1 MPQNA
6 LHTAETSSD
15 DMSSDFSALNCLM
28 VQEMNVLT
36 TIESQHVDF
45 HVSWMVLDTTVH
57 MDMSSLEE
65 EPKMAQIDHITSVDD
80 LWVLVVHN
88 IWIYYQ

>member
-1 MPQNA
+1 
-6 LHTAETSSD
+6 
-15 DMSSDFSALNCLM
+15 M

-57 MDMSSLEE
+57 IDMSSLEE
-65 EPKMAQIDHITSVDD
+65 EPNNGADRSYNQCRR
-80 LWVLVVHN
+80 LVGVGGA
-88 IWIYYQ
+88 